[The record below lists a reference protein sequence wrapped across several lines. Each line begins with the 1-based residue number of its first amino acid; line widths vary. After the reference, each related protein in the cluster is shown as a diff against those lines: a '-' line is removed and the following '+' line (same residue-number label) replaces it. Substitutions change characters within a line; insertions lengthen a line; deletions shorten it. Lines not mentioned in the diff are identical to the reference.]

1 MTKKEKSWILYDCAN
16 SAYAL
21 IVLTTILPIYFK
33 DVAARSLESSLSTAY
48 WGYGNSFASLFLA
61 LLAPF
66 IGSIADRKGSKK
78 KLFAGFLFFGI
89 LNTMML
95 STITQD
101 RWFYGLV
108 IYVLSAIG
116 FWGSNIFY
124 DSFLV
129 DVTEDKKMDWVSSCG
144 FALGYIG
151 STIPFIISLVLIRN
165 ASRFNITEYSAM
177 RISFLITGVWWLIFA
192 IPLLKNVK
200 QMHWIETSLNPIKD
214 SIQSIRETIREIR
227 NYMTVFTFLI
237 AYFFYIDG
245 VSTIMKMAVVFGK
258 DIGIGNTNL
267 LVILL
272 VTQIVAFPSALVYG
286 YLAKKFTARKMILTA
301 ISVYTGITIY
311 AYFITTVVQYWV
323 LAMLVASSQGG
334 VQALSRSYFGQIIPK
349 AKSAQFFGFY
359 DIFGKFSAVMGPLL
373 VGIVTQTTG
382 STRQGILS
390 IIVLLMIGGLI
401 LLRLKESEN

>member
-21 IVLTTILPIYFK
+21 IVMTTILPIYFK
-33 DVAARSLESSLSTAY
+33 DVAAKSLESSLSTAY

-61 LLAPF
+61 LIAPF

-78 KLFAGFLFFGI
+78 KLLVGFLFFGI

-144 FALGYIG
+144 FATGYIG

-165 ASRFNITEYSAM
+165 ATKFNMTEYFAM
-177 RISFLITGVWWLIFA
+177 RMSFLITGVWWLIFA
-192 IPLLKNVK
+192 FPLLKNVK
-200 QMHWIETSLNPIKD
+200 
-214 SIQSIRETIREIR
+214 
-227 NYMTVFTFLI
+227 
-237 AYFFYIDG
+237 
-245 VSTIMKMAVVFGK
+245 
-258 DIGIGNTNL
+258 
-267 LVILL
+267 
-272 VTQIVAFPSALVYG
+272 
-286 YLAKKFTARKMILTA
+286 
-301 ISVYTGITIY
+301 
-311 AYFITTVVQYWV
+311 
-323 LAMLVASSQGG
+323 
-334 VQALSRSYFGQIIPK
+334 
-349 AKSAQFFGFY
+349 
-359 DIFGKFSAVMGPLL
+359 
-373 VGIVTQTTG
+373 
-382 STRQGILS
+382 
-390 IIVLLMIGGLI
+390 
-401 LLRLKESEN
+401 